1 MGKFCLT
8 FSEICRDYV
17 PQAGGKGANLGDMTC
32 AGLPVPPGFVI
43 LSSAY
48 RRIFEQGGLREQV
61 MNILNNIDRS
71 NAHALQEAEIT
82 IRGLFDGVVIDD
94 ELKSEILKH
103 YHQLGDQVA
112 VAVRSSAT
120 AEDMGCAS
128 FAGQQSTYLNVR
140 GDQSLLE
147 NVVKCWSSLFTSQ
160 AIYYRFCNGFE
171 DELVSMAVVVQKMV
185 NAEKAGVIF
194 TVDPIV
200 KNPYQ
205 MIIEGVYGL
214 GEGIVSGSIT
224 PDHYKIDRETCEV
237 RYQFI
242 APKSIMIVNDGLNGV
257 IEQEVPASMQH
268 QPVLSEHELRTLVEM
283 GNLVEKHFGVPQDI
297 EWGEENGTFY
307 LLQSRP
313 ITTLG

>member
-8 FSEICRDYV
+8 FSEICRDDV

-82 IRGLFDGVVIDD
+82 IRRLFDGVVIDD

-257 IEQEVPASMQH
+257 IEQEVPLSMQH

>member
-8 FSEICRDYV
+8 FSEICRDDV

-61 MNILNNIDRS
+61 MNILNSIDRS

-82 IRGLFDGVVIDD
+82 IRRLFDGVVIDD

>member
-8 FSEICRDYV
+8 FSEICRDDV

>member
-1 MGKFCLT
+1 MGQFCWT
-8 FSEICRDYV
+8 FSEICRDDV

-61 MNILNNIDRS
+61 MQILNGIDRS
-71 NAHALQEAEIT
+71 NAQALQEAEKI
-82 IRGLFDGVVIDD
+82 IRSLFERVVIDD
-94 ELKSEILKH
+94 ELKSEILGH
-103 YHQLGDQVA
+103 YHELGENVP

-128 FAGQQSTYLNVR
+128 FAGQQSTYLNVC
-140 GDQSLLE
+140 GDKALLE
-147 NVVKCWSSLFTSQ
+147 NVIKCWSSLFTSQ
-160 AIYYRFCNGFE
+160 AIYYRFCNGFD

-194 TVDPIV
+194 TVDPIL

-214 GEGIVSGSIT
+214 GEGIVSGIIT

-257 IEQEVPASMQH
+257 VEREVPEPMKN
-268 QPVLSEHELRTLVEM
+268 QPVLNERELEALVAM
-283 GNLVEKHFGVPQDI
+283 GNLVEKHFGSPQDI
-297 EWGEENGTFY
+297 EWGEEEGTFY

>member
-1 MGKFCLT
+1 MGQYCWT
-8 FSEICRDYV
+8 FAEICRDDV

-48 RRIFEQGGLREQV
+48 RRIFEHGGLRSQV
-61 MNILNNIDRS
+61 INILDQTDRS
-71 NAHALQEAEIT
+71 NSHDLQEAEAK
-82 IRGLFDGVVIDD
+82 IRSLFHRVEIDD
-94 ELKSEILKH
+94 ELKSEILEH
-103 YHQLGDQVA
+103 YHRLGNEVA

-140 GDQSLLE
+140 GDHALLE
-147 NVVKCWSSLFTSQ
+147 NVIKCWSSLFTSQ
-160 AIYYRFCNGFE
+160 AIYYRFCNGFD

-194 TVDPIV
+194 TVDPIL

-214 GEGIVSGSIT
+214 GEGIVSGTIT

-242 APKSIMIVNDGLNGV
+242 APKSIRIVNDGLNGV
-257 IEQEVPASMQH
+257 IEEEVPLALKE
-268 QPVLSEHELRTLVEM
+268 QPVLSEFELRTLVEM
-283 GNLVEKHFGVPQDI
+283 GNLVEKHFGCPQDI
-297 EWGEENGTFY
+297 EWGEEAGTFY

>member
-1 MGKFCLT
+1 MGKFCRT
-8 FSEICRDYV
+8 FSEICRDDV
-17 PQAGGKGANLGDMTC
+17 PEAGGKGANLGDMTC

-48 RRIFEQGGLREQV
+48 RRIFERGGLREQV
-61 MNILNNIDRS
+61 KHILNSIDRS
-71 NAHALQEAEIT
+71 NAHALQEAETT
-82 IRGLFDGVVIDD
+82 IRALFERVVIDE
-94 ELKSEILKH
+94 ELKKEVLDH
-103 YHQLGDQVA
+103 YRQLGSEVA

-140 GDQSLLE
+140 GEQALLD
-147 NVVKCWSSLFTSQ
+147 NVIKCWSSLFTSQ
-160 AIYYRFCNGFE
+160 AIYYRFCNGF
-171 DELVSMAVVVQKMV
+171 DDDLVSMAVVVQKMV

-194 TVDPIV
+194 TVDPIL

-214 GEGIVSGSIT
+214 GEGIVSGTIT

-237 RYQFI
+237 RYHFI
-242 APKSIMIVNDGLNGV
+242 ARKSIRIVNDGLNGI
-257 IEQEVPASMQH
+257 IEEEVPPGLKD
-268 QPVLSEHELRTLVEM
+268 QPVLNEAELRALVEM
-283 GNLVEKHFGVPQDI
+283 GNLVEKHFGCPQDI
-297 EWGEENGTFY
+297 EWGAEKGAFY

>member
-1 MGKFCLT
+1 MGRFCLT
-8 FSEICRDYV
+8 FSEICRDDV

-48 RRIFEQGGLREQV
+48 RRIFEQGGLRELV
-61 MNILNNIDRS
+61 MHILNSIDRS
-71 NAHALQEAEIT
+71 NSHALQEAETT
-82 IRGLFDGVVIDD
+82 IRTLFDQVVIDD
-94 ELKSEILKH
+94 ELRSEILEN
-103 YHQLGDQVA
+103 YHRLGDEVA

-140 GDQSLLE
+140 GDQALLE

-160 AIYYRFCNGFE
+160 AIYYRFCNGFD

-194 TVDPIV
+194 TVDPILR
-200 KNPYQ
+200 NPYQ

-214 GEGIVSGSIT
+214 GEGIVSGIIT

-237 RYQFI
+237 RYQYI
-242 APKSIMIVNDGLNGV
+242 APKSIRIVNDGLNGV
-257 IEQEVPASMQH
+257 MEEEVPPALRE
-268 QPVLSEHELRTLVEM
+268 QPVLNPAELRALVEM
-283 GNLVEKHFGVPQDI
+283 GNRVEKHFGCPQDI
-297 EWGEENGTFY
+297 EWGEENGVFY

>member
-1 MGKFCLT
+1 MGQFCWT
-8 FSEICRDYV
+8 FSEICRDNV

-48 RRIFEQGGLREQV
+48 RCIFEQGGLREQV
-61 MNILNNIDRS
+61 RHILNSIDRS

-82 IRGLFDGVVIDD
+82 IRSLFDRVEINE
-94 ELKSEILKH
+94 ELKNEILDH
-103 YHQLGDQVA
+103 YHRLGNEVA

-140 GDQSLLE
+140 SDRALLE

-160 AIYYRFCNGFE
+160 AIYYRFCNGF
-171 DELVSMAVVVQKMV
+171 DDDLVSMAVVVQKMV

-194 TVDPIV
+194 TVDPIL

-214 GEGIVSGSIT
+214 GEGIVSGMIT
-224 PDHYKIDRETCEV
+224 PDHYKVDRETCEI

-242 APKSIMIVNDGLNGV
+242 APKSIRIVNDGLNGV
-257 IEQEVPASMQH
+257 IEEEVPLTMRG
-268 QPVLSEHELRTLVEM
+268 QPVLSEAELRALVEM
-283 GNLVEKHFGVPQDI
+283 GNLVEKHFGCPQDI
-297 EWGEENGTFY
+297 EWGEEGGMFY